1 MATPCC
7 ELTESVLYLA
17 SMTDIELARALLS
30 DCFDRIAASV
40 SELCEGLTDDIATY
54 RPDPEANTIAWLVWH
69 LSRIQD
75 DHVSEAADNSQVWDR
90 WLERFDLPFAK
101 HATGYGQN
109 ASEVAAV
116 RVAPDLLAGYHADVH
131 EMTTEYLA
139 ALSAAELQRIIDWRW
154 DPPVTVAVRLISVVG
169 DCQQHLGQAA
179 YVRGIARRGLGLH

>member
-1 MATPCC
+1 
-7 ELTESVLYLA
+7 
-17 SMTDIELARALLS
+17 MTDIEISRALLS

-40 SELCEGLTDDIATY
+40 SELCDGLTDDVATY

-75 DHVSEAADNSQVWDR
+75 DHVSDAADNSQVWER
-90 WLERFDLPFAK
+90 WRERFDLPFAA

-116 RVAPDLLAGYHADVH
+116 RVAPDLLAGYHADVN

-139 ALSAAELQRIIDWRW
+139 ALSAEELQRIIDWRW
-154 DPPVTVAVRLISVVG
+154 DPPVTVAVRLISVIG
-169 DCQQHLGQAA
+169 DCQQHVGQAA
-179 YVRGIARRGLGLH
+179 YVRGIARRRFGRH